1 MSPHVIWSLFTMHF
15 QSCFVVQDP
24 LVVNTSTTNY
34 VYNHSFHYKSDPC
47 DLRSWINYH
56 YHYHR
61 SWWTSSLDL
70 FLKIIHKISKFNSR
84 NLISKLNLQHHFY
97 HSINI
102 PNQTVLCISINK
114 WVLWKLLA
122 GLNHVFHH
130 FNVFFHYKQRN
141 SSLDLFLKIIH
152 KISKFNSRNLILK
165 LNLQHHFYHSINIP
179 DQTVLCISINKQVL
193 WTLLAGRNHV
203 FIILMSFSITSREKG
218 EKYMKRGSTS
228 IKVLLSNAVFHS
240 KVYPKCL

>member
-1 MSPHVIWSLFTMHF
+1 MPELTISVDAKRTGAYFVSFSYLDFPEKGFSYFLTNITPLLVELFKYAQLSKICVMSPHVIWSLFTMHF

-47 DLRSWINYH
+47 GLRSWINYH

-102 PNQTVLCISINK
+102 P
-114 WVLWKLLA
+114 
-122 GLNHVFHH
+122 
-130 FNVFFHYKQRN
+130 
-141 SSLDLFLKIIH
+141 
-152 KISKFNSRNLILK
+152 
-165 LNLQHHFYHSINIP
+165 
-179 DQTVLCISINKQVL
+179 DQTVLCISINKRVL

-228 IKVLLSNAVFHS
+228 IKVLLPNAVFHS